1 MTKTLQF
8 RSRRVTASAAI
19 IGRGKGARV
28 SFRGQGRYV
37 DAGGA
42 RLACWSRRQGRHGR
56 VRTALR
62 RDAGETLWGAVTYL
76 GKARTG
82 RGGHAGD
89 LSQGLEDGGQV
100 RSDAG
105 ESDHLDGG
113 Q

>member
-1 MTKTLQF
+1 MTKTPQF
-8 RSRRVTASAAI
+8 RSRRVPPSAAI
-19 IGRGKGARV
+19 IAPGARV
-28 SFRGQGRYV
+28 LGSGFRGLGRYV

-62 RDAGETLWGAVTYL
+62 RDAGETLRGAVTYL

-89 LSQGLEDGGQV
+89 LSQGLENGGQV
-100 RSDAG
+100 RSD
-105 ESDHLDGG
+105 LC
-113 Q
+113 